1 MEKFELKESI
11 KVPRILIDYN
21 KGELKLTGRSTLNNP
36 QEFYPRIMELF
47 QLYVDNPQPKT
58 ILLIDLEY
66 YNKESSTYLFE
77 IFKLISTLTIE
88 NKSELRIFWYFDPD
102 DYGIIGDIN
111 RLKTEL
117 NCNIIAIE
125 YELA

>member
-21 KGELKLTGRSTLNNP
+21 KGDIKLTGRSTLNNP

-47 QLYVDNPQPKT
+47 QLYVDKPQPKT
-58 ILLIDLEY
+58 NVLIDLEY
-66 YNKESSTYLFE
+66 YNKESATYLFD
-77 IFKLISTLTIE
+77 IIKMLSKLSE
-88 NKSELRIFWYFDPD
+88 DNKSESRIFWHFDSD

>member
-36 QEFYPRIMELF
+36 QEFYPRIMDLF

-77 IFKLISTLTIE
+77 IFKLISTLTTE
-88 NKSELRIFWYFDPD
+88 KKSELRIFWYFDPD